1 MKKILILTVFASLF
15 LQSCDKE
22 FLDPSRP
29 DVNEVFSS
37 RDGVIGVANGLQSL
51 WSIGRQSPVY
61 ASITANGF
69 STQELRIINVG
80 NADEAELALGGS
92 TVTPKNGVLRNLWTQ
107 SLVIKAEAQKVLDNV
122 GVITNQ
128 NEKEN
133 VIVHASIFKAL
144 ALGTLIQYYEQVPI
158 QTTVNA
164 PFNTRTEVLSEVINT
179 LRATIPYLN
188 TANGFPAL
196 VNSIKYKNTVYALL
210 ARYSLMANDYDNAL
224 IYANLVSLTIK
235 STFLYDL
242 VRFNPIADSS
252 IIGNNNYQA
261 SNANF
266 GLPTILAPAATDGRR
281 AFYTAVVGG
290 SLRAVGFFDG
300 RQKLI
305 PLFLPGEIILI
316 KAESFARKNDLP
328 NAKIELDK
336 ILTKTVALD
345 AYGIGANL
353 PAYSGSLVSPT
364 AKDDILF
371 EIYRNRCIEL
381 FMSNSKLEDSRRFGR
396 PGQGANEERNRN
408 YYPYPDSERFNN
420 TNTPADPAN

>member
-1 MKKILILTVFASLF
+1 MKKLLIILVIVTLF
-15 LQSCDKE
+15 FQSCDKE

-29 DVNEVFSS
+29 DVDEVYGN

-69 STQELRIINVG
+69 STQELRILNVG
-80 NADEAELALGGS
+80 NVDEAELSLGAS
-92 TVTPKNGVLRNLWTQ
+92 TITAKNGVLRNLWTQ
-107 SLVIKAEAQKVLDNV
+107 SLVIKSEAQKVLDNV
-122 GVITNQ
+122 NVITNQ
-128 NEKEN
+128 NEREN

-158 QTTVNA
+158 QTA
-164 PFNTRTEVLSEVINT
+164 KDAAFNSRTQVLSEVINT
-179 LRATIPYLN
+179 LLATQPYLN

-196 VNSIKYKNTVYALL
+196 VNSIKYKNTVNALL
-210 ARYSLMANDYDNAL
+210 ARYYLMSNDYDKAL
-224 IYANLVSLTIK
+224 IYANLVDLASK
-235 STFLYDL
+235 STFLYDV

-252 IIGNNNYQA
+252 IIGNNNYQP

-266 GLPTILAPAATDGRR
+266 GLPVALAPAALDGRK
-281 AFYTAVVGG
+281 AFYTAIISG
-290 SLRAVGFFDG
+290 SLRAVGFFDN

-305 PLFLPGEIILI
+305 PIYLPGEVTLI
-316 KAESFARKNDLP
+316 KAEAHARKNMLTD
-328 NAKIELDK
+328 AKTELDK
-336 ILTKTVALD
+336 VLTKTAALD
-345 AYGIGANL
+345 AFGIGANL
-353 PAYSGSLVSPT
+353 PPYSGSLVSPT
-364 AKDDILF
+364 AKDDILL

-381 FMSNSKLEDSRRFGR
+381 FMSNLKLEDSRRFNR
-396 PGQGANEERNRN
+396 PGLGANEERNRN